1 MVGEQVRKG
10 LCIMFEL
17 NASMM
22 CANFGNLEKE
32 VKELDAAGID
42 SFHIDIMDGRY
53 VGNFAMS
60 LYDMAYIASATTTPL
75 DVHLMIE
82 EPGRYI
88 EEFKKSGADMLTVH
102 AEACKHLD
110 STLREIRKAGMK
122 VGVAINPG
130 TPVSQLECVLDLV
143 DMVLIM
149 TVNPGF
155 GGQSYIESCT
165 GKVQKLRKII
175 TEAGLNVDI
184 QVDGGINDKTIDKVL
199 DAGANILVAGSA
211 VFGGNIGENVR
222 CLKEKMESR

>member
-1 MVGEQVRKG
+1 M
-10 LCIMFEL
+10 
-17 NASMM
+17 
-22 CANFGNLEKE
+22 
-32 VKELDAAGID
+32 
-42 SFHIDIMDGRY
+42 IDIAPSLLSADFSRLREEVADIEQGGASWLHLDVMDGHFVPNITFGPGLIKALRPHSKL
-53 VGNFAMS
+53 FF
-60 LYDMAYIASATTTPL
+60 

-165 GKVQKLRKII
+165 GKVQKLRKMI
-175 TEAGLNVDI
+175 TEAGLDVDI
-184 QVDGGINDKTIDKVL
+184 QVDGGINEKTIDKVL

>member
-1 MVGEQVRKG
+1 
-10 LCIMFEL
+10 
-17 NASMM
+17 
-22 CANFGNLEKE
+22 
-32 VKELDAAGID
+32 
-42 SFHIDIMDGRY
+42 
-53 VGNFAMS
+53 
-60 LYDMAYIASATTTPL
+60 
-75 DVHLMIE
+75 
-82 EPGRYI
+82 
-88 EEFKKSGADMLTVH
+88 
-102 AEACKHLD
+102 
-110 STLREIRKAGMK
+110 MK

-165 GKVQKLRKII
+165 GKVQKLRKMI

>member
-1 MVGEQVRKG
+1 MYQLSPSILAADFNCLGEQIRQV
-10 LCIMFEL
+10 E
-17 NASMM
+17 
-22 CANFGNLEKE
+22 E
-32 VKELDAAGID
+32 AGVEWL
-42 SFHIDIMDGRY
+42 HIDVMDGAF
-53 VGNFAMS
+53 VPSISFGMPV
-60 LYDMAYIASATTTPL
+60 IASIRKNSSL
-75 DVHLMIE
+75 FFDVHLM
-82 EPGRYI
+82 I

-165 GKVQKLRKII
+165 GKVQKLRKMI

-184 QVDGGINDKTIDKVL
+184 QVVGGINDKTIDKVL

>member
-1 MVGEQVRKG
+1 
-10 LCIMFEL
+10 
-17 NASMM
+17 
-22 CANFGNLEKE
+22 
-32 VKELDAAGID
+32 
-42 SFHIDIMDGRY
+42 
-53 VGNFAMS
+53 
-60 LYDMAYIASATTTPL
+60 
-75 DVHLMIE
+75 
-82 EPGRYI
+82 
-88 EEFKKSGADMLTVH
+88 MLTVH

-165 GKVQKLRKII
+165 GKVQKLRKMIRAMI
-175 TEAGLNVDI
+175 NEQGLQVDI
-184 QVDGGINDKTIDKVL
+184 QVDGGINEKTIDKVL

>member
-1 MVGEQVRKG
+1 MILSPSLLSADV
-10 LCIMFEL
+10 
-17 NASMM
+17 
-22 CANFGNLEKE
+22 GNLAA
-32 VKELDAAGID
+32 ELSALEAAGLRWVHWD
-42 SFHIDIMDGRY
+42 VMDGRF
-53 VGNFAMS
+53 VPNITFGQHVIRQLRKRSGLFF
-60 LYDMAYIASATTTPL
+60 

-110 STLREIRKAGMK
+110 STLREILKAGMK

-165 GKVQKLRKII
+165 GKVQKLRKMI
-175 TEAGLNVDI
+175 TEAGLDVDI
-184 QVDGGINDKTIDKVL
+184 QVDGGINEKTIDKVL

>member
-1 MVGEQVRKG
+1 MYQLSPSILAADFNCLGEQIRQV
-10 LCIMFEL
+10 E
-17 NASMM
+17 
-22 CANFGNLEKE
+22 E
-32 VKELDAAGID
+32 AGVEWL
-42 SFHIDIMDGRY
+42 HIDVMDGAF
-53 VGNFAMS
+53 VPSISFGMPV
-60 LYDMAYIASATTTPL
+60 IASIRKNSSL
-75 DVHLMIE
+75 FFDVHLMIE

-130 TPVSQLECVLDLV
+130 TPV
-143 DMVLIM
+143 
-149 TVNPGF
+149 NPGF

-165 GKVQKLRKII
+165 GKVQKLRKMI
-175 TEAGLNVDI
+175 TEAGLDVDI
-184 QVDGGINDKTIDKVL
+184 QVDGGINEKTIDKVL

>member
-1 MVGEQVRKG
+1 MNRP
-10 LCIMFEL
+10 LISPSL
-17 NASMM
+17 LS
-22 CANFGNLEKE
+22 ANFANLQADIEQINRS
-32 VKELDAAGID
+32 DAD
-42 SFHIDIMDGRY
+42 WLHIDIMDGVFVPSISFGFPIIRSIRKLTDK
-53 VGNFAMS
+53 FF
-60 LYDMAYIASATTTPL
+60 

-165 GKVQKLRKII
+165 GKVQKLRKMI
-175 TEAGLNVDI
+175 TEAGLDVDI
-184 QVDGGINDKTIDKVL
+184 QVDGGINEKTIDKVL

>member
-1 MVGEQVRKG
+1 MAKVAPSILSADFSKLGADVQEIG
-10 LCIMFEL
+10 D
-17 NASMM
+17 
-22 CANFGNLEKE
+22 FGADYIH
-32 VKELDAAGID
+32 VDV
-42 SFHIDIMDGRY
+42 MDGAF
-53 VGNFAMS
+53 VPNISFGAGVMKS
-60 LYDMAYIASATTTPL
+60 LNSVAAIPY

-165 GKVQKLRKII
+165 GKVQKLRKMI
-175 TEAGLNVDI
+175 TEAGLDVDI
-184 QVDGGINDKTIDKVL
+184 QVDGGINEKTIDKVL

-222 CLKEKMESR
+222 CLKKKMESR

>member
-1 MVGEQVRKG
+1 M
-10 LCIMFEL
+10 
-17 NASMM
+17 ASYR
-22 CANFGNLEKE
+22 C
-32 VKELDAAGID
+32 
-42 SFHIDIMDGRY
+42 DGRSICSEY
-53 VGNFAMS
+53 FLWNAGDRIDPENSS
-60 LYDMAYIASATTTPL
+60 LFF

-149 TVNPGF
+149 TVNPGY
-155 GGQSYIESCT
+155 GGQSYIAKMDDKIKE
-165 GKVQKLRKII
+165 LRAII
-175 TEAGLNVDI
+175 NEKGLDI
-184 QVDGGINDKTIDKVL
+184 DIEVDGGISAKNVAHVKEC
-199 DAGANILVAGSA
+199 GANVFVAGSA
-211 VFGGNIGENVR
+211 VFNGDIASSAKDILEV
-222 CLKEKMESR
+222 MEA